1 MGSRPPRRRARIVAF
16 LATLALVIVVV
27 AVVAA
32 VPRSAAEAP
41 APATTAPAASTG
53 PAPRSPAPCSPDPL
67 CRIEHIVIIVQENR
81 SFDHYFGTYVPP
93 DPSQTV
99 DGLPRKPDGRF
110 AACVPNPVS
119 GHCVRPYHTTSD
131 RNQAGP
137 HGHVASVT
145 DVNGGKM
152 DGFIRSALASR
163 HAGKC
168 IEEPKP
174 ASCDPYVGP
183 KGQPDVMSF
192 RNRSDIANYW
202 AYADWGVLQD
212 QFFASV
218 DSYSMPAHMF
228 LVSAWSATCRS
239 GPMSCEDDPTPE
251 GFRYPWTDITYL
263 LNEAGVNWAYYVG
276 NETDVCPRWP
286 NCDSGDQGD
295 STPINWNPLPGFS
308 TVRKADQLDHIAPY
322 SDFKTG
328 IVTGDIPAVSWVI
341 PAAHVSEH
349 PGKGSMRPGYVYVTK
364 LINSIAQSPAW
375 ENTAVFLTWD
385 DWGGLYD
392 HVEPPRVDRLGLGI
406 RVPAIVLGPYAKQ
419 GVVQHDVLSFDSY
432 LRFIEDVFLG
442 GSRLDPDTMSRPDSR
457 GNVREEETALG
468 DLTTAFDFTQPPRDP
483 SALILPTSPPSP
495 SPSPDPS
502 PSPSPSP

>member
-1 MGSRPPRRRARIVAF
+1 MGSRKPRRNQVRIVAF
-16 LATLALVIVVV
+16 LATVALIVVVV

-32 VPRSAAEAP
+32 VPRSSAETPVAAP
-41 APATTAPAASTG
+41 TPRGVTACT
-53 PAPRSPAPCSPDPL
+53 PDPL
-67 CRIEHIVIIVQENR
+67 CRIEHVVIIVQENR

-93 DPSQTV
+93 DAGQTV
-99 DGLPRKPDGRF
+99 KGLPRKPNGTF
-110 AACVPNPVS
+110 ASCIPNPIT
-119 GHCVRPYHTTSD
+119 GRCVRPYHTKSD
-131 RNQAGP
+131 RNNAGP
-137 HGHVASVT
+137 HGHAASVI

-152 DGFIRSALASR
+152 DGFIEAALGAR
-163 HAGKC
+163 HTFRC
-168 IEEPKP
+168 IREPRL

-192 RNRSDIANYW
+192 RNRSDIPNYW

-212 QFFASV
+212 RFFASV

-239 GPMSCEDDPTPE
+239 GPMSCKGDVTPE

-263 LNEAGVNWAYYVG
+263 LNEAGVSWAYYVG
-276 NETDVCPRWP
+276 NDTDICPKWP
-286 NCDSGDQGD
+286 DCASGDQGD
-295 STPINWNPLPGFS
+295 ATPVNWNPLPGFA

-322 SDFKTG
+322 EDFMAG
-328 IVTGDIPAVSWVI
+328 LPTGDFPAVSWVI
-341 PAAHVSEH
+341 PSARVSEH
-349 PGKGSMRPGYVYVTK
+349 PGKGTMRPGYAYVTK
-364 LINSIAQSPAW
+364 TINAIAQSPAW
-375 ENTAVFLTWD
+375 DDTVILLTWD

-392 HVEPPRVDRLGLGI
+392 HVRPPRVDPLGLGI

-457 GNVREEETALG
+457 RTVREEEPALG
-468 DLTTAFDFTQPPRDP
+468 DLTAAFDFSQPPRDP
-483 SALILPTSPPSP
+483 APLILSPALPSPPP
-495 SPSPDPS
+495 
-502 PSPSPSP
+502 